1 MDKFNT
7 EPLIIRKRG
16 EDGNRVISVRLRE
29 DILSKLDNIANDTHY
44 SRNEL
49 INIILEHGIE
59 NIIIK

>member
-1 MDKFNT
+1 MNKFNG
-7 EPLIIRKRG
+7 EPLILKKRG

-29 DILSKLDNIANDTHY
+29 ELLSKLDQIANDTHY

-49 INIILEHGIE
+49 INIILEHGID